1 MSRLYLWTATL
12 MMAVSVLWGQ
22 SVFSAEDSELTEL
35 KNEIAEMRK
44 LYEDKI
50 KSLEQKLSSLQS
62 QQEQLSKQKPTT
74 QVASAPA
81 TGQRRIASNDFNP
94 SIGAIFQNKYN
105 SFSKRQSEF
114 AGFAVG
120 EEGERPSEGFAL
132 DETEINLAASID
144 DKFRGSSTIALVEE
158 DGTEV
163 ELEEA
168 YIETIGLP
176 FGISA
181 KAGRFFASLGYLNE
195 YHSHAADDFTDRP
208 LPYRVFLNDQ
218 FNDDGIQTTWIA
230 PLDLYTELGFGLFR
244 GRDFPG
250 GGGGDSNIGA
260 WSAFGRIGGDVGDN
274 AAWRFGLS
282 TLHVDN
288 LERSSNEDLLEFV
301 GDNKIYMV
309 DGRYIW
315 GPTGNNREKEL
326 ILQAEYFHRDE
337 DGTYD
342 DFDVGTGPISYDEDQ
357 SGWYAQGVYKFHPQW
372 RIGAR
377 YSELNAGDVPAGLIG
392 SALDDENHDP
402 NSLSLMADW
411 SNSEFSRLRLQYNQE
426 RLSDK
431 NRDHQII
438 LQYIMSMGAH
448 VAHPF

>member
-1 MSRLYLWTATL
+1 MSKLNLWTATGL
-12 MMAVSVLWGQ
+12 VAACILW
-22 SVFSAEDSELTEL
+22 SHNVFSSEHSEVTEL
-35 KNEIAEMRK
+35 RNEIAELRG

-50 KSLEQKLSSLQS
+50 KQLEQKLSSLQS
-62 QQEQLSKQKPTT
+62 QQEQLTKQVPTQ
-74 QVASAPA
+74 QVSNTPA
-81 TGQRRIASNDFNP
+81 TSSRRISSNDFNP
-94 SIGAIFQNKYN
+94 SIGVILQGQFN

-120 EEGERPSEGFAL
+120 EEGERPPEGFAL

-144 DKFRGSSTIALVEE
+144 DKFRGSTTIALVEE

-176 FGISA
+176 FGVNA

-195 YHSHAADDFTDRP
+195 YHSHADDFTDRP
-208 LPYRVFLNDQ
+208 LPYRVFLDKQ
-218 FNDDGIQTTWIA
+218 YNDDGVQTTWIA
-230 PLDLYTELGFGLFR
+230 PFDLYTELGFGLFR
-244 GRDFPG
+244 GADFPG
-250 GGGGDSNIGA
+250 GGAGDSNIGA
-260 WSAFGRIGGDVGDN
+260 WSAFGRIGGDVGEN

-282 TLHVDN
+282 TLQVNDT
-288 LERSSNEDLLEFV
+288 ERSSNEDELDFF
-301 GDNKIYMV
+301 GDDNIYIV

-315 GPTGNNREKEL
+315 APTGNNREKEL
-326 ILQAEYFHRDE
+326 ILQAEYFFNDV

-342 DFDVGTGPISYDEDQ
+342 DLNVGTGPVSYDEDQ

-377 YSELNAGDVPAGLIG
+377 YSELYPGDVPAGLIG

-402 NSLSLMADW
+402 YSLSVMTDW
-411 SNSEFSRLRLQYNQE
+411 TNSEFSRLRLQYNLE
-426 RLSDK
+426 ELSDD
-431 NRDHQII
+431 NRDHQFI

-448 VAHPF
+448 AAHAF

>member
-1 MSRLYLWTATL
+1 MSRFNKWAATCMMVVNILWCQIGL
-12 MMAVSVLWGQ
+12 
-22 SVFSAEDSELTEL
+22 SAEDSEFSEL

-50 KSLEQKLSSLQS
+50 KSLEKKLSSLES
-62 QQEQLSKQKPTT
+62 QQEQLSKQTPTT

-81 TGQRRIASNDFNP
+81 TGQRKIASNDFNP
-94 SIGAIFQNKYN
+94 SIGAILQGKYN
-105 SFSKRQSEF
+105 SFSKRETEF
-114 AGFAVG
+114 SGFAVG
-120 EEGERPSEGFAL
+120 EEGERATEGFTL

-144 DKFRGSSTIALVEE
+144 DKFRGSSTIAIVEE
-158 DGTEV
+158 DGTEI

-195 YHSHAADDFTDRP
+195 YHSHADDFTDRP
-208 LPYRVFLNDQ
+208 LPYRVFLNNQ

-244 GRDFPG
+244 GSDFPG
-250 GGGGDSNIGA
+250 GGEGDSNVGA
-260 WSAFGRIGGDVGDN
+260 WSAFGRIGGDAGDN

-282 TLHVDN
+282 TLHVDD
-288 LERSSNEDLLEFV
+288 LERSSNEDVLDFV
-301 GDNKIYMV
+301 GDNKLYIV

-315 GPTGNNREKEL
+315 APTGNNHEKEL
-326 ILQAEYFHRDE
+326 IFQAEYFHREE

-342 DFDVGTGPISYDEDQ
+342 DLNVGTGPTSYDEDQ
-357 SGWYAQGVYKFHPQW
+357 SGWYAQGIYKFHPQW

-377 YSELNAGDVPAGLIG
+377 YSELNAGDVPVGLIG

-402 NSLSLMADW
+402 HSLSLMADW
-411 SNSEFSRLRLQYNQE
+411 TNSEFSRLRLQYNME
-426 RLSDK
+426 ELSDD
-431 NRDHQII
+431 NRDHQVT

-448 VAHPF
+448 AAHPF

>member
-1 MSRLYLWTATL
+1 MSRLTLWVTTCMVVTL
-12 MMAVSVLWGQ
+12 ITCSQ
-22 SVFSAEDSELTEL
+22 NVFSAENTDLTSL

-44 LYEDKI
+44 LYEQKI
-50 KSLEQKLSSLQS
+50 MLLEKKVSSLQS
-62 QQEQLSKQKPTT
+62 QQEELKKQEPAT

-94 SIGAIFQNKYN
+94 SIGAILQGQYN
-105 SFSKRQSEF
+105 SFSQRESEF

-120 EEGERPSEGFAL
+120 EEGERPPEGFTL

-144 DKFRGSSTIALVEE
+144 DKFRGSSTIAIVEE
-158 DGTEV
+158 DGTEI

-176 FGISA
+176 YGISA

-195 YHSHAADDFTDRP
+195 YHTHADDFTDRP
-208 LPYRVFLNDQ
+208 LPYRVFLNNQ

-244 GRDFPG
+244 GSDFPG
-250 GGGGDSNIGA
+250 GGEGDSNIGA
-260 WSAFGRIGGDVGDN
+260 WSAFGRIGGDVGEN

-282 TLHVDN
+282 TLQVDDT
-288 LERSSNEDLLEFV
+288 ERSSNEDELDFV
-301 GDNKIYMV
+301 GDDKIYIV

-315 GPTGNNREKEL
+315 APTGNNREKEL
-326 ILQAEYFHRDE
+326 ILQAEYFLQDE

-342 DFDVGTGPISYDEDQ
+342 DLDVGTGPVTYDEDQ

-402 NSLSLMADW
+402 YSLSLMADW
-411 SNSEFSRLRLQYNQE
+411 TNSEFSRLRLQYNME
-426 RLSDK
+426 ELSDD
-431 NRDHQII
+431 NRDHQVT

-448 VAHPF
+448 AAHPF

>member
-1 MSRLYLWTATL
+1 MSRLTLWVTTCMVVTL
-12 MMAVSVLWGQ
+12 ITYSQ
-22 SVFSAEDSELTEL
+22 NVFSAENTDLTSL

-44 LYEDKI
+44 LYEQKI
-50 KSLEQKLSSLQS
+50 MLLEQKVSSLQS
-62 QQEQLSKQKPTT
+62 QQEELKKQEPAT

-94 SIGAIFQNKYN
+94 SIGAILQGQYN
-105 SFSKRQSEF
+105 SFSQRESEF

-120 EEGERPSEGFAL
+120 EEGERPPEGFTL

-144 DKFRGSSTIALVEE
+144 DKFRGSSTIAIVEE
-158 DGTEV
+158 DGTEI

-176 FGISA
+176 YGISA

-195 YHSHAADDFTDRP
+195 YHTHADDFTDRP
-208 LPYRVFLNDQ
+208 LLYRVFLNNQ

-244 GRDFPG
+244 GSDFPG
-250 GGGGDSNIGA
+250 GGEGDSNIGA
-260 WSAFGRIGGDVGDN
+260 WSAFGRIGGDVGEN

-282 TLHVDN
+282 TLQVDDT
-288 LERSSNEDLLEFV
+288 ERSSNEDELDFV
-301 GDNKIYMV
+301 GDDKIYIV

-315 GPTGNNREKEL
+315 APTGNNREKEL
-326 ILQAEYFHRDE
+326 ILQAEYFLQDE

-342 DFDVGTGPISYDEDQ
+342 DLDVGTGPISYDEDQ

-402 NSLSLMADW
+402 YSLSLMADW
-411 SNSEFSRLRLQYNQE
+411 TNSEFSRLRLQYNME
-426 RLSDK
+426 ELSDD
-431 NRDHQII
+431 NRDHQVT

-448 VAHPF
+448 AAHPF

>member
-1 MSRLYLWTATL
+1 MSRLTLWVTTCMVVTL
-12 MMAVSVLWGQ
+12 ITCSQ
-22 SVFSAEDSELTEL
+22 NVFSAENTDLTSL

-44 LYEDKI
+44 LYEQKI
-50 KSLEQKLSSLQS
+50 MLLEKKVSSLQS
-62 QQEQLSKQKPTT
+62 QQEELKKQEPAT

-94 SIGAIFQNKYN
+94 SIGAILQGQYN
-105 SFSKRQSEF
+105 SFSQRESEF

-120 EEGERPSEGFAL
+120 EEGERAPEGFTL

-144 DKFRGSSTIALVEE
+144 DKFRGSSTIAIVEE
-158 DGTEV
+158 DGTEI

-176 FGISA
+176 YGISA

-195 YHSHAADDFTDRP
+195 YHTHADDFTDRP
-208 LPYRVFLNDQ
+208 LPYRVFLNNQ

-244 GRDFPG
+244 GSDFPG
-250 GGGGDSNIGA
+250 GGEGDSNIGA
-260 WSAFGRIGGDVGDN
+260 WSAFGRIGGDVGEN

-282 TLHVDN
+282 TLQVDDT
-288 LERSSNEDLLEFV
+288 ERSSNEDELDFV
-301 GDNKIYMV
+301 GDDKIYIV

-315 GPTGNNREKEL
+315 APTGNNREKEL
-326 ILQAEYFHRDE
+326 ILQAEYFLQDE

-342 DFDVGTGPISYDEDQ
+342 DLDVGTGPVTYDEDQ

-402 NSLSLMADW
+402 YSLSLMADW
-411 SNSEFSRLRLQYNQE
+411 TNSEFSRLRLQYNME
-426 RLSDK
+426 ELSDD
-431 NRDHQII
+431 NRDHQVT

-448 VAHPF
+448 AAHPF

>member
-1 MSRLYLWTATL
+1 MSRLYSWAVTCVVAASILW
-12 MMAVSVLWGQ
+12 SQ
-22 SVFSAEDSELTEL
+22 SGFSAENTELTEL
-35 KNEIAEMRK
+35 KSEIAEMRK
-44 LYEDKI
+44 HYEDKI

-62 QQEQLSKQKPTT
+62 KQEQLTKQTPVT
-74 QVASAPA
+74 QAANVPA
-81 TGQRRIASNDFNP
+81 TNQRRIASNDFNP
-94 SIGAIFQNKYN
+94 SIGAILQGKYN

-120 EEGERPSEGFAL
+120 EEGERSSEGFTL

-168 YIETIGLP
+168 YIETTGLP
-176 FGISA
+176 YGVSA
-181 KAGRFFASLGYLNE
+181 KAGRFFAALGYLNE
-195 YHSHAADDFTDRP
+195 YHSHADDFADRP
-208 LPYRVFLNDQ
+208 LPYRVFLDNQ
-218 FNDDGIQTTWIA
+218 YNDDGIQTTWIA
-230 PLDLYTELGFGLFR
+230 PFDLYTELGFGVFR

-250 GGGGDSNIGA
+250 GGEGDSNIGA

-274 AAWRFGLS
+274 SAWRVGLS
-282 TLHVDN
+282 TLQVDD
-288 LERSSNEDLLEFV
+288 LERSSNEDLLDFI
-301 GDNKIYMV
+301 GDNKIYIV

-315 GPTGNNREKEL
+315 APTGNNRNKEL

-342 DFDVGTGPISYDEDQ
+342 DLDVGTGPISYDEDQ

-402 NSLSLMADW
+402 YSLSLMADW
-411 SNSEFSRLRLQYNQE
+411 TNSEFSRLRLQYNLE
-426 RLSDK
+426 ELADK
-431 NRDHQII
+431 NRDHQIT

-448 VAHPF
+448 AAHPF